1 MLPLFL
7 FSGKSSILNVYK
19 WLCKHLVRGHIVI
32 WFVICQ
38 EKKCGHS
45 KYIQP
50 SRAIKYLHYLTFT
63 ETDSKFRQDRTNV
76 PAPDAGQ
83 TSQEKTNLGI
93 YTSSSFI
100 IIAGI
105 IPSCQR
111 GLSLGGN
118 KILPI
123 PQCKESDK
131 SDKCFPVIGCPLLT
145 IYASKLVHV

>member
-1 MLPLFL
+1 MLDTQWILNNGSLNLLLPLLL
-7 FSGKSSILNVYK
+7 FSGKSLILNVYK
-19 WLCKHLVRGHIVI
+19 WLCKHLVRSHIVI

-50 SRAIKYLHYLTFT
+50 SQAIKYLLYLTFT

-93 YTSSSFI
+93 YTSSGCRNYSFMSERI
-100 IIAGI
+100 IIRRKQNTPNPPMI
-105 IPSCQR
+105 T
-111 GLSLGGN
+111 L
-118 KILPI
+118 
-123 PQCKESDK
+123 
-131 SDKCFPVIGCPLLT
+131 
-145 IYASKLVHV
+145 